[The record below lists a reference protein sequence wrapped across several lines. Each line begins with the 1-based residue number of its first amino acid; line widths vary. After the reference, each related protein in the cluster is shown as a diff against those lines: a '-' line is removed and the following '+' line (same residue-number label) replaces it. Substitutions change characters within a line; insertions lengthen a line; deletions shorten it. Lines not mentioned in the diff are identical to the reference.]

1 MSLPPNTAVRRTAA
15 VAVLLALA
23 LAGCS
28 EREAEKAVDDATT
41 LMSNAETCTELV
53 KITARHLAEVRDQMD
68 QPAEA
73 ERTLRDAADELRA
86 EAEQVDDAEVERAI
100 DDYVATVRRMAQR
113 AADGRPVDLDVV
125 QEANGALAAA
135 CT

>member
-1 MSLPPNTAVRRTAA
+1 MSPSRNTRVRRTAA
-15 VAVLLALA
+15 VVALLVLP

-28 EREAEKAVDDATT
+28 ESEAEKAVNDATGF
-41 LMSNAETCTELV
+41 MSNAETCTELV
-53 KITARHLAEVRDQMD
+53 RITARHLAELRDKMD

-73 ERTLRDAADELRA
+73 ERTLRQAADELRA
-86 EAEQVDDAEVERAI
+86 EAEQVDDAELEQAI
-100 DDYVATVRRMAQR
+100 NDYVAKVRRVSER
-113 AADGRPVDLDVV
+113 AADGRPIDLDVI